1 MLSDNILVTIE
12 SNYMSENIL
21 LLALL
26 LIILIGFSIIVYLLS
41 RRGGQTDAKAMRSLV
56 DEVFG
61 LTNERVTAQSKQILE
76 GQREIIQTDLQ
87 NKQSQLNDLIRG
99 MSELV
104 DKRQVEIK
112 LLEKERAEQFG
123 SLAKQLQEQ
132 QRVTELLRT
141 RTEEL
146 TRVLSSNQSR
156 GGWGERIIED
166 LLRSNGLQKGVHYL
180 VQSDIG
186 KTGQRPDIT
195 LLLPD
200 HRLVPV
206 DVKFPF
212 SALQQWAGTDDA
224 AQKKLL
230 VKQFAVDVKKH
241 IDKVA
246 AYILPEEG
254 TLDYVVL
261 FVPNEAVF
269 SFLNQHLPE
278 VVDFAMSKRV
288 LITSPFTFL
297 IVARTIIESYRN
309 FLLGDK
315 LRGVLEQ
322 IDGFVQEWGK
332 YRESLEKFGRA
343 VESLGTSY
351 KELTTTRTNQLEKR
365 VERVQNIGQK
375 ALSNTGKKES

>member
-1 MLSDNILVTIE
+1 MVV
-12 SNYMSENIL
+12 
-21 LLALL
+21 
-26 LIILIGFSIIVYLLS
+26 IGFGLILFLLS
-41 RRGGQTDAKAMRSLV
+41 KRNGQSDAQTMRSLV

-61 LTNERVTAQSKQILE
+61 LTNERVTAQSKQVLE

-87 NKQSQLNDLIRG
+87 NKQSQLNDLIKG
-99 MSELV
+99 MSDLV
-104 DKRQVEIK
+104 DKRQMEIK

-132 QRVTELLRT
+132 QRVTEQLRS

-156 GGWGERIIED
+156 GGWGERLIED

-180 VQSDIG
+180 VQTDLG

-212 SALQQWAGTDDA
+212 SALQQWAGTDDQ
-224 AQKKLL
+224 AQKKLF
-230 VKQFAVDVKKH
+230 VKQFSLDVKKH

-246 AYILPEEG
+246 NYIMPEEG

-269 SFLNQHLPE
+269 SFLNQHLPD
-278 VVDFAMSKRV
+278 VVDYAMSQRV

-322 IDGFVQEWGK
+322 IDGFVQEWSK

-351 KELTTTRTNQLEKR
+351 QELTTTRTRKLAKR
-365 VERVQNIGQK
+365 VESVQNIGQK
-375 ALSNTGKKES
+375 ALSNTSKKDN

>member
-1 MLSDNILVTIE
+1 MF
-12 SNYMSENIL
+12 ENIL
-21 LLALL
+21 LLALI
-26 LIILIGFSIIVYLLS
+26 LIILIGFTIVVYLLS
-41 RRGGQTDAKAMRSLV
+41 KRGGQTDAKTMRSLV

-76 GQREIIQTDLQ
+76 SQREIIQTDLQ
-87 NKQSQLNDLIRG
+87 NKQSQLNDLIKG

-132 QRVTELLRT
+132 QRVTELLRS

-200 HRLVPV
+200 HRMVPV

-212 SALQQWAGTDDA
+212 SALQQWAGTDDV

-230 VKQFAVDVKKH
+230 VKQFSQDVKKH

-246 AYILPEEG
+246 TYILPQEG

-278 VVDFAMSKRV
+278 VVDYAMSKRV

-332 YRESLEKFGRA
+332 YRESLEKLGRA

-375 ALSNTGKKES
+375 ALSSAKENRSQNHE

>member
-1 MLSDNILVTIE
+1 
-12 SNYMSENIL
+12 MSENIL

>member
-1 MLSDNILVTIE
+1 MN
-12 SNYMSENIL
+12 ENIL
-21 LLALL
+21 ILLL
-26 LIILIGFSIIVYLLS
+26 LIVILSGFGVVVYLLS
-41 RRGGQTDAKAMRSLV
+41 KRGGQVDAKTMRSLV

-61 LTNERVTAQSKQILE
+61 LTNERVTAQSKQVLE

-87 NKQSQLNDLIRG
+87 NKQSQLNDLIKG
-99 MSELV
+99 LGDVV

-112 LLEKERAEQFG
+112 QLEKERAEQFG
-123 SLAKQLQEQ
+123 SLVKQLQEQ
-132 QRVTELLRT
+132 QRVTELLRS

-212 SALQQWAGTDDA
+212 SALQQWAGTDDD
-224 AQKKLL
+224 AQKKVL
-230 VKQFAVDVKKH
+230 VKQFALDVKKH
-241 IDKVA
+241 IEKVA
-246 AYILPEEG
+246 SYIMPEEG

-278 VVDFAMSKRV
+278 VVDYAMSKRV

-332 YRESLEKFGRA
+332 YRESLDKFGRA

-351 KELTTTRTNQLEKR
+351 KELTNTRTNQLAKR

-375 ALSNTGKKES
+375 ALNNQVKKES

>member
-1 MLSDNILVTIE
+1 MLEL
-12 SNYMSENIL
+12 IL
-21 LLALL
+21 LIV
-26 LIILIGFSIIVYLLS
+26 LIVTVIIGFVILIYVLA
-41 RRGGQTDAKAMRSLV
+41 RRSDSKDPQEIRSLV

-61 LTNERVTAQSKQILE
+61 LTNERLTAQTKE
-76 GQREIIQTDLQ
+76 VFAGQREIIQNDLQ
-87 NKQSQLNDLIRG
+87 NKQSQLQDLIKG
-99 MSELV
+99 MSDLV

-112 LLEKERAEQFG
+112 QLEKERAEQFG

-132 QRVTELLRT
+132 QRVTDLLRA
-141 RTEEL
+141 RTEDLARAL
-146 TRVLSSNQSR
+146 TSNQAR

-166 LLRSNGLQKGVHYL
+166 LLRANGLLEGVHFRL
-180 VQSDIG
+180 QSDLG
-186 KTGQRPDIT
+186 KTGQRPDVT

-212 SALQQWAGTDDA
+212 AALQQWAATEDA

-230 VKQFAVDVKKH
+230 VKQFSADVKKH

-246 AYILPEEG
+246 GYIMPEEG

-269 SFLNQHLPE
+269 SFLNQKLPD
-278 VVDFAMSKRV
+278 VVDYSMSKRV

-297 IVARTIIESYRN
+297 IVARTIMESYRN

-332 YRESLEKFGRA
+332 YRQSLDKFGRA
-343 VESLGTSY
+343 VDTLSTSY
-351 KELTTTRTNQLEKR
+351 AELSGTRTRQLEKR
-365 VERVQNIGQK
+365 IDRVQNLGQK
-375 ALSNTGKKES
+375 AISTTNKQKENN

>member
-1 MLSDNILVTIE
+1 
-12 SNYMSENIL
+12 
-21 LLALL
+21 
-26 LIILIGFSIIVYLLS
+26 
-41 RRGGQTDAKAMRSLV
+41 
-56 DEVFG
+56 
-61 LTNERVTAQSKQILE
+61 
-76 GQREIIQTDLQ
+76 
-87 NKQSQLNDLIRG
+87 
-99 MSELV
+99 
-104 DKRQVEIK
+104 
-112 LLEKERAEQFG
+112 
-123 SLAKQLQEQ
+123 
-132 QRVTELLRT
+132 
-141 RTEEL
+141 
-146 TRVLSSNQSR
+146 
-156 GGWGERIIED
+156 
-166 LLRSNGLQKGVHYL
+166 
-180 VQSDIG
+180 
-186 KTGQRPDIT
+186 

-212 SALQQWAGTDDA
+212 SALQQWAGTDDV

-230 VKQFAVDVKKH
+230 VKQFSQDVKKH
-241 IDKVA
+241 IDKVGQ
-246 AYILPEEG
+246 YIMPEEG

-278 VVDFAMSKRV
+278 VVDYAMSKRV

-322 IDGFVQEWGK
+322 IDGFVQEWSK

-375 ALSNTGKKES
+375 ALSSQTKKES

>member
-1 MLSDNILVTIE
+1 ML
-12 SNYMSENIL
+12 ENF
-21 LLALL
+21 L
-26 LIILIGFSIIVYLLS
+26 LIVLVAMVVIGFGLVLFLLS
-41 RRGGQTDAKAMRSLV
+41 KLSGQSNAQTMRGIV

-61 LTNERVTAQSKQILE
+61 LTNERVTAQSKQVLE

-87 NKQSQLNDLIRG
+87 NKQSQLNDLIKG

-104 DKRQVEIK
+104 DKRQQEIK
-112 LLEKERAEQFG
+112 QLEKERAEQFG

-132 QRVTELLRT
+132 QRVTEQLRS

-200 HRLVPV
+200 RRLVPV

-212 SALQQWAGTDDA
+212 SALQQWAGTDDQS
-224 AQKKLL
+224 QKKLY
-230 VKQFAVDVKKH
+230 VKQFALDVKKH

-246 AYILPEEG
+246 NYIMPEEG

-269 SFLNQHLPE
+269 SFLNQHLPD
-278 VVDFAMSKRV
+278 VVDYAMSQRV

-332 YRESLEKFGRA
+332 YRLSVEKFGRA
-343 VESLGTSY
+343 IDSLSLSY
-351 KELTTTRTNQLEKR
+351 KELNTTRTHQLEKR
-365 VERVQNIGQK
+365 IERVQNIGQK
-375 ALSNTGKKES
+375 ALSNTNKKE

>member
-1 MLSDNILVTIE
+1 MSETAVTIRT
-12 SNYMSENIL
+12 MSIELLLTMILIL
-21 LLALL
+21 L
-26 LIILIGFSIIVYLLS
+26 IVGFSIVLFLLVS
-41 RRGGQTDAKAMRSLV
+41 KGKSVQQQALRSLV

-61 LTNERVTAQSKQILE
+61 LTNERVTAQSKQVLE
-76 GQREIIQTDLQ
+76 GQREIIQNDLQ
-87 NKQSQLNDLIRG
+87 NKQSQLNDLIKG

-112 LLEKERAEQFG
+112 QLEKERAEQFG

-132 QRVTELLRT
+132 QRVTELLRS

-212 SALQQWAGTDDA
+212 SALQQWAGTDDG

-230 VKQFAVDVKKH
+230 VKQFSQDVKKH
-241 IDKVA
+241 VDKVA
-246 AYILPEEG
+246 QYILPEEG

-278 VVDFAMSKRV
+278 VVDYAMSKRV

-332 YRESLEKFGRA
+332 YRESLDKFGRA

-351 KELTTTRTNQLEKR
+351 KELTTTRTKQLEKR
-365 VERVQNIGQK
+365 VTSVQNIGQK
-375 ALSNTGKKES
+375 ALSSSTKEKEK

>member
-1 MLSDNILVTIE
+1 MVEIISIVLLVVVIFLL
-12 SNYMSENIL
+12 IGIGL
-21 LLALL
+21 LLVKKTSNESSGNAL
-26 LIILIGFSIIVYLLS
+26 
-41 RRGGQTDAKAMRSLV
+41 RSVV
-56 DEVFG
+56 DQVFG
-61 LTNERVTAQSKQILE
+61 LTNERLTAQTKE
-76 GQREIIQTDLQ
+76 VFAGQREIIQTDLQ
-87 NKQSQLNDLIRG
+87 NKQSQLQDLIKG
-99 MSELV
+99 MSDLV

-112 LLEKERAEQFG
+112 QLEKERAEQFG

-132 QRVTELLRT
+132 QRVTDLLRA
-141 RTEEL
+141 RTEDLARAL
-146 TRVLSSNQSR
+146 TSNQAR

-166 LLRSNGLQKGVHYL
+166 LLRANGLLEGVHFRL
-180 VQSDIG
+180 QADLG
-186 KTGQRPDIT
+186 KTGQRPDVT

-212 SALQQWAGTDDA
+212 AALQQWAATEDE

-230 VKQFAVDVKKH
+230 VKQFSVDVKKH

-246 AYILPEEG
+246 GYIMPEEG

-269 SFLNQHLPE
+269 SFLNQKLPD
-278 VVDFAMSKRV
+278 VVDYSMSKRV

-297 IVARTIIESYRN
+297 IVARTIMESYRN

-332 YRESLEKFGRA
+332 YRQSLDKFGRA
-343 VESLGTSY
+343 VDTLSTSY
-351 KELTTTRTNQLEKR
+351 SELSGTRTRQLEKR
-365 VERVQNIGQK
+365 IDRVQNLGQK
-375 ALSNTGKKES
+375 AINNTTKQKENS

>member
-1 MLSDNILVTIE
+1 MSDQ
-12 SNYMSENIL
+12 
-21 LLALL
+21 
-26 LIILIGFSIIVYLLS
+26 IILIVILVLICVGFSIVLYLLAKQ
-41 RRGGQTDAKAMRSLV
+41 GNQTNQNNLKRLV

-61 LTNERVTAQSKQILE
+61 LTNERVTAQSKQVLE

-87 NKQSQLNDLIRG
+87 NKQAQLNDLIKG

-112 LLEKERAEQFG
+112 QLEKERAEQFG

-132 QRVTELLRT
+132 QRVTEQLRS

-212 SALQQWAGTDDA
+212 SALQQWAGTDDQV
-224 AQKKLL
+224 QKKLF
-230 VKQFAVDVKKH
+230 VKQFSIDVKKH

-246 AYILPEEG
+246 NYIMPEEG

-269 SFLNQHLPE
+269 SFLNQHLPD
-278 VVDFAMSKRV
+278 VVDYAMSQRV

-322 IDGFVQEWGK
+322 IDGFVQEWSK

-351 KELTTTRTNQLEKR
+351 KELTTTRTRQLEKR
-365 VERVQNIGQK
+365 VESVQNIGQK
-375 ALSNTGKKES
+375 ALSKDKSR

>member
-1 MLSDNILVTIE
+1 
-12 SNYMSENIL
+12 MSENIL

-26 LIILIGFSIIVYLLS
+26 LIILIGFTIVVYLLS
-41 RRGGQTDAKAMRSLV
+41 KRGGQTDVKAMRSLV

-87 NKQSQLNDLIRG
+87 NKQSQLNDLIKG

-132 QRVTELLRT
+132 QRVTELLRS

-212 SALQQWAGTDDA
+212 SALQQWAGTDDV

-230 VKQFAVDVKKH
+230 VKQFSQDVKKH
-241 IDKVA
+241 IDKVGQ
-246 AYILPEEG
+246 YIMPEEG

-261 FVPNEAVF
+261 FVPNEAIF

-278 VVDFAMSKRV
+278 VVDYAMSKRV

-322 IDGFVQEWGK
+322 IDGFVQEWSK

-351 KELTTTRTNQLEKR
+351 KELTSTRTNQLEKR

-375 ALSNTGKKES
+375 ALSSSKGNKSQNHD